1 MALPTSAR
9 VVVVGGGIIGCS
21 TAYHLAALGCKDVVL
36 LERDKL
42 TSGTTWH
49 AAGLMCCYGS
59 TSETSTELRKYSK
72 RLYKQLEE
80 ETGQQTGFRAC
91 GFIELASDKD
101 RLEEF
106 RRVAAFNRR
115 MGVNVNEISPD
126 EVKKL
131 FPLCETKDIYSGF
144 YIPDDGRIN
153 PVDVTMA
160 LAKGAKMKGAKLFED
175 TPVDTILRQ
184 GNRCTGV
191 VTKSGH
197 KIESEFVVNCCGM
210 WARQFA
216 AKAGVKV
223 ALQAAEHYYLLTDK
237 IDGVKPDLPVIED
250 PGHYGYYRE
259 EGGGLL
265 VGLFEP
271 VCAPWNVKGI
281 PDDASFTVIEPD
293 WKRLEPFLEK
303 AMARVPI
310 TQTTGIRKLFC
321 GPESFTPDLS
331 PIVGEAPELRNYY
344 VAAGLNSIGIL
355 TGGGMGRF
363 LANMILTGLPDM
375 DITAM
380 NIDRIQPYQVNPA
393 FLAERTV
400 ESLGQV
406 YACHY
411 PTKQLKTGRNVRR
424 SPIHDRVA
432 AAGAEFADISGWE
445 APSFYWPP
453 EEKKKGTKPTLGF
466 NRLNWFPYWQAEH
479 FAARNDVVLVDMS
492 FMCKFAVSGP
502 DAGKTLNWISANNV
516 DLQPNRIT
524 YTQWLNEKGCLEAD
538 LTVVKLA
545 EDDFFV
551 VATDTALGHVK
562 HHFAKHAPPHVQLRD
577 VTSGFAQINIQGPR
591 ARELL
596 QSITATDM
604 SHAAFPFRRA
614 QHIFIGFAQVL
625 CVRITYMGELGYELY
640 IPADQA
646 IHVYD
651 ILVKNGP
658 QFNLKHAGLR
668 CLGSCRQEK
677 GYRDYGHDLDNTDHI
692 CDSGLMFC
700 VSMKKKG
707 GFIGKDAVVAY
718 QQSPK
723 FNTNKIVQ
731 VLCKDP
737 EPFLFHSEPILRD
750 DKFVGYVRS
759 ASYGHALGGA
769 VGLARVDV
777 VDGCGFDTVTDE
789 FLSTGKWELEIGN
802 KRYPCQ
808 VSATPL
814 YDPENKKIQC

>member
-1 MALPTSAR
+1 MSLPSAAR
-9 VVVVGGGIIGCS
+9 VVVVGGGIIGNS
-21 TAYHLAALGCKDVVL
+21 VAYHLAAMGCKDVVL

-59 TSETSTELRKYSK
+59 LSETSTELRKYSK
-72 RLYKQLEE
+72 KLYKQLEI
-80 ETGQQTGFRAC
+80 ETGQKTGFRAC

-101 RLEEF
+101 RLQEY

-115 MGVNVNEISPD
+115 MGVDVHEISPK
-126 EVKKL
+126 EVQDL
-131 FPLCETKDIYSGF
+131 FPLCNIDDVHRGF

-175 TPVDTILRQ
+175 TPVDTIMRQ
-184 GNRCTGV
+184 GNHCTGV
-191 VTKSGH
+191 ITKSGH

-223 ALQAAEHYYLLTDK
+223 ALQAAEHYYLLTDT
-237 IDGVKPDLPVIED
+237 IEGVKPEWPVLED

-271 VCAPWNVKGI
+271 VCAPWMVKGI
-281 PDDASFTVIEPD
+281 PEDASFSVLEPD
-293 WKRLEPFLEK
+293 WPRLEPFLAK
-303 AMARVPI
+303 AMERVPI
-310 TQTTGIRKLFC
+310 TAKTGIRKLFC

-331 PIVGEAPELRNYY
+331 PIVGQAPELRNYF

-355 TGGGMGRF
+355 TGGGMGRL
-363 LANMILTGLPDM
+363 LANWILTGLPDM
-375 DITAM
+375 DVTAM

-424 SPIHDRVA
+424 TPLHDRLA
-432 AAGAEFADISGWE
+432 AAGAQFVEVSGWE
-445 APSFYWPP
+445 SPSFYWP
-453 EEKKKGTKPTLGF
+453 ENERGTVPSLGF
-466 NRLNWFPYWQAEH
+466 ERLNWFKHWEAEH
-479 FAARNDVVLVDMS
+479 HAARNDVVLVDMS
-492 FMCKFAVSGP
+492 FMCKFSVSGV
-502 DAGKTLNWISANNV
+502 DAGKTLNWLSANNV
-516 DLQPNRIT
+516 DLKPNRIT

-538 LTVVKLA
+538 LTVLKLA
-545 EDDFFV
+545 EDDFFL

-562 HHFAKHAPPHVQLRD
+562 HHFARHAPSHVQLHD
-577 VTSGFAQINIQGPR
+577 VTSGYAQINIQGPKSR
-591 ARELL
+591 QLMQAVAPDADLSNE
-596 QSITATDM
+596 
-604 SHAAFPFRRA
+604 AFPFRHA
-614 QHIFIGFAQVL
+614 AYIWVGFARVL

-640 IPADQA
+640 IPSDQA

-651 ILVKNGP
+651 ILTSKGAA
-658 QFNLKHAGLR
+658 FGLRHAGLR

-677 GYRDYGHDLDNTDHI
+677 AYRDYGHDLDNTDNI
-692 CDSGLMFC
+692 CDTGLMFC

-707 GFIGKDAVVAY
+707 GFLGKEAVLEY
-718 QQSPK
+718 QKSPK
-723 FNTNKIVQ
+723 HNKNKIVQ

-737 EPFLFHSEPILRD
+737 EPLLFHSEPITRD
-750 DKFVGYVRS
+750 GHFVGYIRS
-759 ASYGHALGGA
+759 ASYGHSLQGA

-777 VDGCGFDTVTDE
+777 YDGCGFDTVTDE
-789 FLSTGKWELEIGN
+789 FLSSGKWELEIGN
-802 KRYPCQ
+802 KKYPC
-808 VSATPL
+808 VASLNPL
-814 YDPENKKIQC
+814 YDPKNEKIRV